1 MKKIRESKEKLGN
14 LRETG
19 EKIKVGWVQG
29 FGSFLKIRESC
40 PLIRGFRGLGDM
52 GGWRVEPPR
61 FPLFDAKENN
71 NGNGIMNR
79 RPLKGNLQES
89 PRRTLKRTRQKQL
102 RQRVRVCR
110 RKHT

>member
-1 MKKIRESKEKLGN
+1 
-14 LRETG
+14 
-19 EKIKVGWVQG
+19 
-29 FGSFLKIRESC
+29 
-40 PLIRGFRGLGDM
+40 M

-89 PRRTLKRTRQKQL
+89 PRRPLKRNSSKTAASGGACL
-102 RQRVRVCR
+102 PP
-110 RKHT
+110 